1 MAFGYTWVSQD
12 YTDER
17 QKPVRQILEDF
28 ADDHDA
34 WARVFLEAWQ
44 RMQETGYTSGQ
55 LNDAPENSW
64 MGYYKLEEMG
74 ANVGKKLL
82 WNLE

>member
-12 YTDER
+12 YTDKR

-34 WARVFLEAWQ
+34 RARVFLEAWQ

-64 MGYYKLEEMG
+64 LGYYKLEEMG
-74 ANVGKKLL
+74 ANIGKKLL